1 MELKNTKI
9 ALFDSNTLVPCEG
22 EEYELLAARY
32 GEPTRAGTMAY
43 SVLSAHDTTA
53 DPSLL
58 RVKFDA
64 LTSHDITY
72 VGIIQT
78 ARASGLTEFPV
89 KYILTN
95 CHNSL
100 CAVGGTINEDD
111 HAFGLSAAK
120 KFGGEFVPPHL
131 AVIHSYMRECE
142 AAPGRMLLG
151 SDSHT
156 RYGAF
161 GTLGVGEGGPELAKQ
176 LLGRTWDITPP
187 EVICVYLKGEP
198 RHGVGPQDVA
208 LAIIG
213 ATYEKGFVKNKIME
227 FVGEG
232 VKNLSM
238 EYRSGIDVMTT
249 ETTCLSSIWVTDETT
264 REFMTTLG
272 RGEQYREMRPAPAA
286 LYDGAIVL
294 DLSEVEP
301 MIALPF
307 HPSNAYTIREFSAN
321 TADILNETE
330 KRARES
336 LGANAHELGLLD
348 KLVDGKFL
356 VDQAIV
362 AGCAG
367 GSFENLAVCAN
378 ILEGCAPNNLSAS
391 FYPGSMPIALDM
403 ARKGVSARL
412 MESGIVLKTA
422 FCGPCFGAGDTPQNR
437 GFSIRHTTRNFPMR
451 EGAKPGEGQISSVA
465 LMDARSIAAT
475 VKMGGVLT
483 AADTLDYSDE
493 IPAFDFDAS
502 VYEKKVYR
510 GFGKPL
516 KDEKLVI
523 GPNITDWPDQP
534 ALSDNLLV
542 KIASVIED
550 EVTTTDELIPSGESS
565 SLRSNPEKLSRLAL
579 SRRDPDYVP
588 RALSVREAERAR
600 AAMTCPVEVLGELK
614 DVYDAAKGLV
624 AGFDPKTTVL
634 GSAIFAN
641 CPGDGSAREQAA
653 SCQKVLGGQANFAR
667 AYATKRY
674 RSNLINWGMLPVVV
688 EENVFE
694 IGDWVLFE
702 DARAAIEEKRE
713 CVDFFVLRTS
723 KDGKLTGERYS
734 GKLGALSDEER
745 QILLDGCLINFY
757 KN

>member
-1 MELKNTKI
+1 MELIKGKT
-9 ALFDSNTLVPCEG
+9 ALFDSEILCEA
-22 EEYELLAARY
+22 EDAQYSALAARF
-32 GEPTRAGTMAY
+32 GEATREGTMAA
-43 SVLSAHDTTA
+43 SVLAAHNASDDGA
-53 DPSLL
+53 LL

-78 ARASGLTEFPV
+78 ARASGLSEFPV

-111 HAFGLSAAK
+111 HAFGLSAAQ

-187 EVICVYLKGEP
+187 EVICVYLKGAP

-213 ATYEKGFVKNKIME
+213 ATYEQGFVKNKIME

-238 EYRSGIDVMTT
+238 EFRSGIDVMTT

-264 REFMTTLG
+264 KAFMTTLG
-272 RGEQYREMRPAPAA
+272 RGHEYREMKPAPAA
-286 LYDGAIVL
+286 LYDGAIVIDL
-294 DLSEVEP
+294 DRIEP
-301 MIALPF
+301 MIALPM
-307 HPSNAYTIREFSAN
+307 HPSNTYTIREFSAN
-321 TADILNETE
+321 TADILRLTE
-330 KRARES
+330 VRAKES
-336 LGANAHELGLLD
+336 LGDKVESLGLLD
-348 KLVDGKFL
+348 KLVGGKFY

-378 ILEGCAPNNLSAS
+378 ILDGCDANNLSAS
-391 FYPGSMPIALDM
+391 FYPGSMPIALDL

-412 MESGIVLKTA
+412 MQSGIVLKTA

-475 VKMGGVLT
+475 VRAGGVLT

-493 IPAFDFDAS
+493 IPAFDFDPV

-510 GFGKPL
+510 GWGNPKP
-516 KDEKLVI
+516 ETELVI

-534 ALSDNLLV
+534 QLSKHLLV

-579 SRRDPDYVP
+579 SRRDPNYVP
-588 RALSVREAERAR
+588 RALEVRAAERDR
-600 AAMTCPVEVLGELK
+600 QSGVCPLGRLPELE
-614 DVYDAAKGLV
+614 GLYEKV
-624 AGFDPKTTVL
+624 QELVPDLDPKATVL

-667 AYATKRY
+667 SYATKRY
-674 RSNLINWGMLPVVV
+674 RSNLINWGMLPMVVDDNHFSV
-688 EENVFE
+688 
-694 IGDWVLFE
+694 GDWVLFS
-702 DARAAIEEKRE
+702 DVRAAVAEKKDE
-713 CVDFFVLRTS
+713 IAYTVLR
-723 KDGKLTGERYS
+723 KDGENWKSEAHVGT
-734 GKLGALSDEER
+734 LGVLSEEER
-745 QILLDGCLINFY
+745 AILLDGCLINFY

>member
-1 MELKNTKI
+1 MELISKKV
-9 ALFDSNTLVPCEG
+9 ALFDSATLCEADSA
-22 EEYELLAARY
+22 EYAALSVRY
-32 GEPTRAGTMAY
+32 GEASREATMAY
-43 SVLSAHDTTA
+43 GILSSHNISQQPD
-53 DPSLL
+53 LM

-111 HAFGLSAAK
+111 HAFGLSAAQ

-187 EVICVYLKGEP
+187 EVICIYLKGAP

-208 LAIIG
+208 IAIIG
-213 ATYEKGFVKNKIME
+213 EVFKNGFVKNKIME

-249 ETTCLSSIWVTDETT
+249 ETTCLSSVWVTDEVTKD
-264 REFMTTLG
+264 FLNTLG
-272 RGEQYREMRPAPAA
+272 RGDSYRAMAPGEAA
-286 LYDGAIVL
+286 LYDGALVV
-294 DLSEVEP
+294 DLSEIEP

-307 HPSNAYTIREFSAN
+307 HPSNAYTIRNFLENAE
-321 TADILNETE
+321 DILHLTE
-330 KRARES
+330 ERAKES
-336 LGANAHELGLLD
+336 LGGKVDSLGLLD
-348 KLVDGKFL
+348 KWRGGKFF

-367 GSFENLAVCAN
+367 GSFENLALCAN
-378 ILEGCAPNNLSAS
+378 ILDGCDANQVSAS
-391 FYPGSMPIALDM
+391 FYPGSMPIALDL
-403 ARKGVSARL
+403 AKKGISARL
-412 MESGIVLKTA
+412 MQSGIILKTA

-451 EGAKPGEGQISSVA
+451 EGAKPGEGQVAGVA

-475 VKMGGVLT
+475 VRMGGVLT
-483 AADTLDYSDE
+483 GADTLDYSDE
-493 IPAFDFDAS
+493 IPAFDFDAQI
-502 VYEKKVYR
+502 YEKKVYH
-510 GFGKPL
+510 GWGAPKPQT
-516 KDEKLVI
+516 DLVI

-534 ALSDNLLV
+534 TLSDHLLV

-588 RALSVREAERAR
+588 RALTVREAERAR
-600 AAMTCPVEVLGELK
+600 QAGRDAVEVLSELAGIYAKAGEL
-614 DVYDAAKGLV
+614 VANFDAA
-624 AGFDPKTTVL
+624 ATVL

-641 CPGDGSAREQAA
+641 RPGDGSAREQAA
-653 SCQKVLGGQANFAR
+653 SCQKVLGGQANFAL

-674 RSNLINWGMLPVVV
+674 RSNLINWGMLPMVV
-688 EENVFE
+688 EQNEFAL
-694 IGDWVLFE
+694 GDWVLF
-702 DARAAIEEKRE
+702 DDVRAAIREAREEIR
-713 CVDFFVLRTS
+713 FFVLRREGDALS
-723 KDGKLTGERYS
+723 VSEHKGR
-734 GKLGALSDEER
+734 LGTLSDEER

>member
-1 MELKNTKI
+1 MELLHSKI
-9 ALFDSNTLVPCEG
+9 ALFDGKELVR
-22 EEYELLAARY
+22 EEDAAFASLVSRF
-32 GEPTRAGTMAY
+32 GEPTREGTMAY
-43 SVLSAHDTTA
+43 SVLAQHNTSKDSA
-53 DPSLL
+53 LL

-78 ARASGLTEFPV
+78 ARASGLREFPV

-111 HAFGLSAAK
+111 HAFGLSAAQ

-142 AAPGRMLLG
+142 AAPGKMLLG

-176 LLGRTWDITPP
+176 LLGRTWDVARP
-187 EVICVYLKGEP
+187 EVICVYLKGAP

-213 ATYEKGFVKNKIME
+213 ATYECGFVKNKIME

-249 ETTCLSSIWVTDETT
+249 ETTCLSSIWITDETT
-264 REFMTTLG
+264 RETMQTLG
-272 RGEQYREMRPAPAA
+272 RGEEYREMRPASAA

-294 DLSEVEP
+294 DLDKIEP

-307 HPSNAYTIREFSAN
+307 HPSNAYTIREFSQN
-321 TADILNETE
+321 TEDILRLTE
-330 KRARES
+330 EKAKDS
-336 LGANAHELGLLD
+336 LGGKVRELGLLSHL
-348 KLVDGKFL
+348 KDGKFT

-378 ILEGCAPNNLSAS
+378 ILEDCAPNNLSAS
-391 FYPGSMPIALDM
+391 FYPGSMPIALDL

-412 MESGIVLKTA
+412 MQSGIVLKTA

-483 AADTLDYSDE
+483 GADTLDYSDE
-493 IPAFDFDAS
+493 IPAFEFDAT

-516 KDEKLVI
+516 PETELVI
-523 GPNITDWPDQP
+523 GPNITDWPEQP
-534 ALSDNLLV
+534 ALSEHLLV
-542 KIASVIED
+542 KISSVIED

-565 SLRSNPEKLSRLAL
+565 SLRSNPERLSRLAL

-588 RALSVREAERAR
+588 RALAVREAERAR
-600 AAMTCPVEVLGELK
+600 AAGKDAAEVLPELSA
-614 DVYDAAKGLV
+614 VYAAAEQLV
-624 AGFDPKTTVL
+624 TGFDRAATVL

-674 RSNLINWGMLPVVV
+674 RSNLINWGMLPALV

-694 IGDWVLFE
+694 IGNWVLFR
-702 DARAAIEEKRE
+702 DVRAAIRDKKDEISFVVFREE
-713 CVDFFVLRTS
+713 
-723 KDGKLTGERYS
+723 DGKWAQKEYVCR
-734 GKLGALSDEER
+734 LGALSEEER

>member
-1 MELKNTKI
+1 MELLHSKI
-9 ALFDSNTLVPCEG
+9 ALFDGKDLVR
-22 EEYELLAARY
+22 EEDASFSSYVSRFGTPSRE
-32 GEPTRAGTMAY
+32 GTMAY
-43 SVLSAHDTTA
+43 SVLSAHNTVKDS
-53 DPSLL
+53 SLL

-111 HAFGLSAAK
+111 HAFGLSAAQ

-142 AAPGRMLLG
+142 AAPGKMLLG

-176 LLGRTWDITPP
+176 LLGRTWDVARP
-187 EVICVYLKGEP
+187 EVICVYLKGAP

-213 ATYEKGFVKNKIME
+213 ATYECGFVKNKIME

-232 VKNLSM
+232 VRNLSM

-264 REFMTTLG
+264 RETMQTLG
-272 RGEQYREMRPAPAA
+272 RGDAYREMKPASAA
-286 LYDGAIVL
+286 LYDGAIVVDL
-294 DLSEVEP
+294 DKIEP

-307 HPSNAYTIREFSAN
+307 HPSNTYTIREFSEN
-321 TADILNETE
+321 TEDILRLTE
-330 KRARES
+330 EKAKDS
-336 LGANAHELGLLD
+336 LGEKVKELGLLSHL
-348 KLVDGKFL
+348 KGGKFT

-367 GSFENLAVCAN
+367 GSFENLAICAN
-378 ILEGCAPNNLSAS
+378 ILEDCAPNNLSAS
-391 FYPGSMPIALDM
+391 FYPGSMPIALDL
-403 ARKGVSARL
+403 ARKGVAARL
-412 MESGIVLKTA
+412 MQSGIVLKTA

-483 AADTLDYSDE
+483 GADTLEYSDE

-502 VYEKKVYR
+502 VYDKKVYR
-510 GFGKPL
+510 GWGNPKP
-516 KDEKLVI
+516 ETQLVI

-534 ALSDNLLV
+534 ALSEHLLV
-542 KIASVIED
+542 KISSVIED

-565 SLRSNPEKLSRLAL
+565 SLRSNPERLSRLAL

-600 AAMTCPVEVLGELK
+600 AAGG
-614 DVYDAAKGLV
+614 DAASVLPELSSV
-624 AGFDPKTTVL
+624 YEASARLAQGFDKEKTVL

-674 RSNLINWGMLPVVV
+674 RSNLINWGMLPALV
-688 EENVFE
+688 EENVFAV
-694 IGDWVLFE
+694 GDWVLFKNV
-702 DARAAIEEKRE
+702 RTAIAEKKDE
-713 CVDFFVLRTS
+713 ISFVVLR
-723 KDGKLTGERYS
+723 KEGEKLSEKEYVCR
-734 GKLGALSDEER
+734 LGALSDEER
-745 QILLDGCLINFY
+745 EILLDGCLINFY

>member
-1 MELKNTKI
+1 MELLRSKI
-9 ALFDSNTLVPCEG
+9 ALFGTNVLCPEG
-22 EEYELLAARY
+22 SADFAAQSQTY
-32 GEPTRAGTMAY
+32 GVPTREGTMAY
-43 SVLSAHDTTA
+43 SVLSAHNKSDNA
-53 DPSLL
+53 ALM

-187 EVICVYLKGEP
+187 EVICVYLKGAP

-213 ATYEKGFVKNKIME
+213 ATYECGFVKNKIME

-264 REFMTTLG
+264 RAFMETLG
-272 RGEQYREMRPAPAA
+272 RGKDYREMKPSPAA
-286 LYDGAIVL
+286 LYDGAIVVDL
-294 DLSEVEP
+294 DKIEP

-307 HPSNAYTIREFSAN
+307 HPSNAYTIREFSQN
-321 TADILNETE
+321 TEEILRLTE
-330 KRARES
+330 EKAKES
-336 LGANAHELGLLD
+336 LGSPVRSLGLLD
-348 KLVDGKFL
+348 KLADGKFY

-378 ILEGCAPNNLSAS
+378 ILDGCAPNCLSAS
-391 FYPGSMPIALDM
+391 FYPGSMPIALDL
-403 ARKGVSARL
+403 ARKGISARL
-412 MESGIVLKTA
+412 MEAGVVLKTA

-493 IPAFDFDAS
+493 IPAFDFEGG

-510 GFGKPL
+510 GYGKPCPE
-516 KDEKLVI
+516 EKLVI
-523 GPNITDWPDQP
+523 GPNITDWPEQP

-542 KIASVIED
+542 RISSVIED
-550 EVTTTDELIPSGESS
+550 DVTTTDELIPSGESS
-565 SLRSNPEKLSRLAL
+565 SLRSNPERLSRLAL

-588 RALSVREAERAR
+588 RALEVRAAERVR
-600 AAMTCPVEVLGELK
+600 AQGKDASVTLPELSA
-614 DVYDAAKGLV
+614 VYEKAASLAPSFAAK
-624 AGFDPKTTVL
+624 DTVL

-688 EENVFE
+688 EENVFQL
-694 IGDWVLFE
+694 GDWVLFCDVR
-702 DARAAIEEKRE
+702 DAILEKRDS
-713 CVDFFVLRTS
+713 VRFFVLRNA
-723 KDGKLTGERYS
+723 DGVLEAQEHFGT
-734 GKLGALSDEER
+734 LGVLSDEER